1 MFSHISQSHIQ
12 GSTTSGAT
20 SRLFPTNKPI
30 SGSQELGG
38 GQINRGLP
46 CWEIRGDR
54 PPKPVLGMQA
64 FMGRE
69 RGGREVVGRKA
80 AAKWVIAMQYVS

>member
-1 MFSHISQSHIQ
+1 MTSFSF
-12 GSTTSGAT
+12 AVWVV
-20 SRLFPTNKPI
+20 
-30 SGSQELGG
+30 
-38 GQINRGLP
+38 
-46 CWEIRGDR
+46 WEIRGDR